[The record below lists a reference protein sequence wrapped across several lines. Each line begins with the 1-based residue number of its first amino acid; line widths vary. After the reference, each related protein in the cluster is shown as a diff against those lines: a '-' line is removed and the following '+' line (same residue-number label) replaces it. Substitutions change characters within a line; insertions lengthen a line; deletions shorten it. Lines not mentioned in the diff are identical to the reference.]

1 MIVVDNSVF
10 IDLVFEYKKE
20 RTEHSDAFFGIL
32 ERNEIPLLEPEV
44 FKIELIGQLVR
55 RMQRKSALK
64 VAEDFFS
71 GINFIGN
78 SELYDV
84 AFSIAFETGSRAI
97 DSFYI
102 GVAKLKDA
110 MLVSNDKLQVESAQ
124 KFGVEVYYLLD
135 EFEKVKERLQ
145 SQL

>member
-110 MLVSNDKLQVESAQ
+110 LLVSNDKLQVESAQ